1 MQSPAGITLAVAGF
15 ALWGVF
21 ALLPALVE
29 GGRVREAWDTELYW
43 IAGVPLMLLAL
54 IAAGWRSQDALWKLT
69 LWPIAGHALGMVLIH
84 QASIDLGLLPIAI
97 LFIGIPAFA
106 LFMGAAAIGRGVRR
120 WMT

>member
-1 MQSPAGITLAVAGF
+1 MQNPTGIALAVAGF
-15 ALWGVF
+15 ALWAVF

-43 IAGVPLMLLAL
+43 IAGVPQMLVAL
-54 IAAGWRSQDALWKLT
+54 IAAGWLTQDALWKLA

-84 QASIDLGLLPIAI
+84 QADTDLGLLPLAI

-106 LFMGAAAIGRGVRR
+106 VFMGAAGIGRGMRGLL
-120 WMT
+120 T